1 MMDAPS
7 DVQDLLASQPSQA
20 SIANLFTFTLLSGP
34 VYHFTDWR
42 RPLTVAGTVFL
53 AGPPRL
59 VRGTIKVERGVSVS
73 TQKITL
79 QEANAA
85 FIRKLAQGYF
95 NRALYTMQRQFS
107 VDRGVTWTQPMVRF
121 AGRVNSIDGITSTTA
136 DITVKSMMDDLDQDY
151 PSDVIETDCNRVLGD
166 AGCGVNLA
174 PLAVTG
180 AAAALCTK
188 NKLLSA
194 LSNPDV
200 YFTQGVLT
208 FTSGLLNGLTYMVKS
223 YVGGVVAPS
232 YPFLVPPA
240 AGDTF
245 SITPGCDKTLATCTS
260 KFGYDPTGSAAPYF
274 RGRPFVSDPT
284 VTY

>member
-1 MMDAPS
+1 MMTAPS

-42 RPLTVAGTVFL
+42 RPLTVAGVVFL
-53 AGPPRL
+53 AGPPRM
-59 VRGTIKVERGVSVS
+59 VRGTIKVERGVAVS

-79 QEANAA
+79 QEANAG
-85 FIRKLAQGYF
+85 FIQKLAQGYF

-107 VDRGVTWTQPMVRF
+107 IDRGVTWTQPMVRF

-136 DITVKSMMDDLDQDY
+136 DITIKSMMDDLDRDY
-151 PSDVIETDCNRVLGD
+151 PSAVIQTDCNRVLGD
-166 AGCGVNLA
+166 AGCGVDLA
-174 PLAVTG
+174 TLAVAG
-180 AAAALCTK
+180 VAAVGSTK

-194 LSNPDV
+194 LSNPDI
-200 YFTQGVLT
+200 YFTQGVVT
-208 FTSGLLNGLTYMVKS
+208 FTSGLLSGLSYMVKS

-240 AGDTF
+240 TGDTF
-245 SITPGCDKTLATCTS
+245 SITPGCDKTLATCIA
-260 KFGYDPTGSAAPYF
+260 KFSYDPTGSAAPFF
-274 RGRPFVSDPT
+274 RGTPFSPDPT